1 MSDAVTVVQR
11 VYECFGRGDIPGVLN
26 LLAEEVDWLAPGSV
40 EVPWAG
46 RWRGRTQVGGFFA
59 AVGASADV
67 ELLEASEFLGSGNR
81 VVVLGR
87 ARLRPK
93 STGRVYDADWCHVW
107 TVKDGKI
114 TVFREYTDTAA
125 VNGAFLT

>member
-1 MSDAVTVVQR
+1 MSGALTVVQKA
-11 VYECFGRGDIPGVLN
+11 YECFGKGDIPGLLN
-26 LLAEEVDWLAPGSV
+26 LLAEEVDWLVPGST

-59 AVGASADV
+59 AIGASADF
-67 ELLEASEFLGSGNR
+67 EAFEATEFLDAGNR

-87 ARLRPK
+87 ERTRPK
-93 STGRVYDADWCHVW
+93 TTGRVYDADWCHVW